1 MPVTFAQVKAILD
14 QTMADWIQQNG
25 QPDLL
30 GKHQTAH
37 FSWNTAAE
45 LLVSTAKGLPLIQP
59 EVIAQI
65 PARGVDANLVQALRV
80 GALKP
85 DGVHRFP
92 RMPDGG
98 PYRSQ
103 QEIDV
108 ITQWID
114 EGCQP

>member
-1 MPVTFAQVKAILD
+1 MPVTFEQVKGILD
-14 QTMADWIQQNG
+14 QTMSDYFDQNG
-25 QPDLL
+25 PADLL

-37 FSWNTAAE
+37 FSWNIAAE
-45 LLVSTAKGLPLIQP
+45 LLASTARGLQLIQP
-59 EVIAQI
+59 EVIKQN
-65 PARGVDANLVQALRV
+65 PPRGVDANLVQALLQ

-85 DGVHRFP
+85 DGSGRFP

-98 PYRSQ
+98 PFRSQ
-103 QEIDV
+103 EEIDV